1 MSKNVLSIDWCYDDD
16 DKEIIIPTKYVIFDY
31 EKKRVI
37 VKYNANI
44 DDLRVK
50 SDAEL
55 DMIRKEL
62 YNMGK
67 YDLEDGELFE

>member
-31 EKKRVI
+31 EKKRVY

-55 DMIRKEL
+55 DTIRKKLYDMGEYEL
-62 YNMGK
+62 
-67 YDLEDGELFE
+67 EEGELLE